1 MGGGGA
7 IGLYREALSA
17 PEAPTGRLA
26 RLGARLARG
35 ATELLYPG
43 HCMACG
49 VALSGGNGAL
59 CEAYA
64 EKVTWIG
71 ADCCR
76 RCGDRVGEGRGSVES
91 CPECAAHPPAFVEFS
106 CAAARYG
113 GPMRAVVLGLKFGGG
128 LQAVPFLGRLLALR
142 LRATALVDNVPLV
155 SAWTNDSGFGSIFA
169 QQLDP
174 WLREGDVVIELS
186 VHGGSGDG
194 DAGPWSQNLVQAAC
208 LAKERGARV
217 VGFSGF
223 DGGALKDMADIC
235 LVVPVDEEPLGTP
248 LVESYHVALHHLVCI
263 ALRLRITEDGDE

>member
-1 MGGGGA
+1 MGGSGA

-35 ATELLYPG
+35 AAELLYPG

-49 VALSGGNGAL
+49 AALVGGNGAL
-59 CEAYA
+59 CEACA

-91 CPECAAHPPAFVEFS
+91 CPECAAHPPAFVECS

-142 LRATALVDNVPLV
+142 LRATAL
-155 SAWTNDSGFGSIFA
+155 A
-169 QQLDP
+169 
-174 WLREGDVVIELS
+174 EG
-186 VHGGSGDG
+186 
-194 DAGPWSQNLVQAAC
+194 GP
-208 LAKERGARV
+208 
-217 VGFSGF
+217 
-223 DGGALKDMADIC
+223 
-235 LVVPVDEEPLGTP
+235 GTP
-248 LVESYHVALHHLVCI
+248 LLVPVPLAPVDFGQRGFNQAAEVARQAAKRLGLTVETRLLRKIRASPPQATLDPTARAGNLKGAFAADASRARRYAGSGVILVDDVMTTGATASECARTLRQAGVGEVRVAVI
-263 ALRLRITEDGDE
+263 ARG